1 MGDKKGQCR
10 VICQDEKIQGWLE
23 LDICVIAGAKGY
35 FMSVNFLRSKIKW
48 LVLAFAVGITIAF
61 GNSYAQV
68 SMWDVIADP
77 KPSMES
83 MVQTQ
88 QTFDPSEVG
97 QQVVA
102 QVVTKLA
109 EIVTALENN
118 AALKG
123 AGETISA
130 LLFVIIMAWSLVKA
144 MMGNGFNQFIE
155 EMIVVFLYVGIAYA
169 MLNAGGIAAIRGF
182 VDSIATAFAGAQM
195 STLEGALRTTVNSS
209 FKAISDILSMPSA
222 SSEMSLLN
230 PKEWIPLAI
239 VTIVQLVGKL
249 LTGIMVALA
258 LVVYATNIVIAFAS
272 IALAVAFAPVMV
284 PFLIMQPT
292 SFLFDGWLRFF
303 LGACMMKAV
312 GAFFMKFTNEMM
324 TAMVSIAE
332 KINIPADT
340 DFLSLLNANF
350 MVYVCCILLSLM
362 SAYLMT
368 MVPGLATGLV
378 SGSASR
384 AGFSGLNTVLGGT
397 GLRAMNNAA
406 QSLGKNSR
414 LPPPPTPSPSPSK
427 ASPKPPPPVS
437 TTAR

>member
-1 MGDKKGQCR
+1 M
-10 VICQDEKIQGWLE
+10 KI
-23 LDICVIAGAKGY
+23 D
-35 FMSVNFLRSKIKW
+35 FLRSKLKW
-48 LVLAFAVGITIAF
+48 FVLAFAIGITVAF
-61 GNSYAQV
+61 GNSSAQV
-68 SMWDVIADP
+68 NLADVITGP
-77 KPSMES
+77 KPTYEA
-83 MVQTQ
+83 MVLPQK
-88 QTFDPSEVG
+88 TFDPGEVG
-97 QQVVA
+97 QQVVT

-109 EIVTALENN
+109 EVVTALENN

-123 AGETISA
+123 AGETITA
-130 LLFVIIMAWSLVKA
+130 LLFAIIMAWSLIKA

-155 EMIVVFLYVGIAYA
+155 EMIVVFLYMGIAYA
-169 MLNAGGIAAIRGF
+169 ILHAGGISAIRGF
-182 VDSIATAFAGAQM
+182 IDSIATAFAGEQM
-195 STLEGALRTTVNSS
+195 GTLEGALKTTVNSS

-222 SSEMSLLN
+222 SSEMSLMN

-239 VTIVQLVGKL
+239 VSLVQLVGKL
-249 LTGIMVALA
+249 LTGIMIVLA

-272 IALAVAFAPVMV
+272 IALAIAFAPIMV

-324 TAMVSIAE
+324 NAMVSIAE
-332 KINIPADT
+332 KISIPVDT

-397 GLRAMNNAA
+397 GLRALNNGA
-406 QSLGKNSR
+406 QSLGKR
-414 LPPPPTPSPSPSK
+414 QRPPPPPSPSPS
-427 ASPKPPPPVS
+427 PRKPPQPLP
-437 TTAR
+437 TPAARS